1 MPRGGTAAV
10 ALRVCA
16 AELLDDGLG
25 AHTQPLPASLHLWV
39 GDAATRDAEVVVALE
54 AGAVGGEQDDDDE
67 NVVWRLPHEEL

>member
-1 MPRGGTAAV
+1 MWCGVV
-10 ALRVCA
+10 AIDTR
-16 AELLDDGLG
+16 
-25 AHTQPLPASLHLWV
+25 TPASLHLWV